1 MSLNLSKTL
10 PKKPDRTK
18 FYLTLFIVF
27 SLIFGS
33 WIFVDIFDPAIIEHI
48 FNPERYHI
56 LYKMFIT
63 TNWSYFDNIL
73 GSLLETIKMA
83 ITGTFIGAIFA
94 FPGAVLAANNFL
106 QIGWLN
112 KMSRIGLNIIRTI
125 PTLVLASLLV
135 IVFSIGAFSGIMALA
150 VFTFGLISK
159 MTYESIESIDNGQI
173 EALVSVGA
181 SKWEILRFAIVP
193 QILPQFM
200 SYTLYA
206 FEVNVRAAA
215 VLGYVGAG
223 GIGQKFYLSLA
234 FFKYDNIGLI
244 FYVFFGTVLII
255 DTISSRIRRS
265 LV

>member
-1 MSLNLSKTL
+1 MSLDLQHAL

-33 WIFVDIFDPAIIEHI
+33 WIFVDILDVSILMHI
-48 FNPERYHI
+48 FNPARYHI
-56 LYKMFIT
+56 LIEMFFE
-63 TNWSYFDNIL
+63 TNWSYFDNII
-73 GSLLETIKMA
+73 GSLFETIQMA
-83 ITGTFIGAIFA
+83 IVGTFVGAIFA
-94 FPGAVLAANNFL
+94 LPAAILAANNFL
-106 QIGWLN
+106 QIPWLHTIA
-112 KMSRIGLNIIRTI
+112 RIILNIIRTI
-125 PTLVLASLLV
+125 PALVLASLLV

-159 MTYESIESIDNGQI
+159 MTYESIESIDEGQI
-173 EALVSVGA
+173 EALISVGA
-181 SKWEILRFAIVP
+181 SKWEILRYAIMP
-193 QILPQFM
+193 QVLPQYM

-223 GIGQKFYLSLA
+223 GIGQKFYISLA

-244 FYVFFGTVLII
+244 FYIFFAAVLII
-255 DTISSRIRRS
+255 DTVSAQIRRR